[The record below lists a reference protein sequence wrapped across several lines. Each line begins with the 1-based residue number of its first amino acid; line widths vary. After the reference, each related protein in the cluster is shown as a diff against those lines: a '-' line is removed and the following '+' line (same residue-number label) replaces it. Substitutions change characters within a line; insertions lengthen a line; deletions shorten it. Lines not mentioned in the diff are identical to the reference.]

1 VSGQR
6 SVDTAEDIVHELN
19 DLRRGRGVN
28 AANLGTR
35 IGPRLRV
42 ACSLDDTD
50 GPAQIRRKVVSR
62 LTELCAGLPADLQL
76 AAEVALALHHEGV
89 GEFLDRRIA
98 WLAEH
103 FDRDPRT
110 ARRRVDTAFRLLG
123 ERVDD
128 ETVRT
133 EPVSVDGWY
142 VASLRAVLRMDLE
155 PAQLIEERRIVATV
169 DGLSDIEVSLRAPKG
184 VSEPGELITADMP
197 YGGEIVSVQHVNP
210 GHMRFHIRLSERLRR
225 GQQHDYAIQFTSY
238 PRSWSEA
245 YDLLTPLDRCE
256 DFVVRVRFGGEK
268 PDLVWQLRR
277 DGTQGMSYGL
287 RWSA

>member
-1 VSGQR
+1 MTGKR

-28 AANLGTR
+28 AANLGAR
-35 IGPRLRV
+35 LGPRLQV

-50 GPAQIRRKVVSR
+50 GPAQIRRKAVSR
-62 LTELCAGLPADLQL
+62 LTELCAELPDDLQV
-76 AAEVALALHHEGV
+76 AAAVALALHHEGV

-110 ARRRVDTAFRLLG
+110 ARRRVDTAFRLLA
-123 ERVDD
+123 ERIDD
-128 ETVRT
+128 ETVDT
-133 EPVSVDGWY
+133 EPVSAEGWY
-142 VASLRAVLRMDLE
+142 LASLRAMLRMDLE

-184 VSEPGELITADMP
+184 VSEPGDFITATMP
-197 YGGEIVSVQHVNP
+197 YGGEILAVHHVTP
-210 GHMRFHIRLSERLRR
+210 GHTKFHIRLSEPLRR
-225 GQQHDYAIQFTSY
+225 GQSHDYGIQFRSY

-245 YDLLTPLDRCE
+245 YDLMAPLDRCE
-256 DFVVRVRFGGEK
+256 HFAVRVRFGGEK
-268 PDLVWQLRR
+268 PDLVWQLER
-277 DGTQGMSYGL
+277 QGARYGL